1 MSISRSSVRK
11 WGIRYPCLGHVRG
24 LREHVCLNSECWAGR
39 PLSANTARRSMA
51 AREPLDKV
59 GVTGERQLDVPCRS
73 LNHWDS
79 HCESIY
85 EFGGGIWSGRQAWTV
100 CRRQSN
106 GLAKDAHEHED
117 RRTVLTRWVVHLKG
131 VRPEWNKPVTFR
143 TDEGTHAYSVGR
155 RIDEK
160 IHEGI
165 IDHMLRRLESLS
177 STWGIRKFR
186 GKTSSDVQSSSPK
199 NDARLV
205 MMTMVV
211 LAVFVGHERYGG
223 RGWTRNG
230 RQRDLEELTRRCFR
244 EFWKERGTR
253 VRVLVLREELTAN
266 IRMSQDAEGQSKGS
280 RMVDKGRSKRRF
292 KCECHKCREASAFE
306 ANKRG
311 LAERRD
317 TST

>member
-1 MSISRSSVRK
+1 MTKAYDGAVNQQLSGCATLAEISTDVVSNVQLGSVQFDFVLVVLCTGRD
-11 WGIRYPCLGHVRG
+11 WHRVANAPRG
-24 LREHVCLNSECWAGR
+24 W
-39 PLSANTARRSMA
+39 SAKAWR
-51 AREPLDKV
+51 L
-59 GVTGERQLDVPCRS
+59 L
-73 LNHWDS
+73 
-79 HCESIY
+79 
-85 EFGGGIWSGRQAWTV
+85 FQA
-100 CRRQSN
+100 
-106 GLAKDAHEHED
+106 
-117 RRTVLTRWVVHLKG
+117 
-131 VRPEWNKPVTFR
+131 
-143 TDEGTHAYSVGR
+143 
-155 RIDEK
+155 
-160 IHEGI
+160 
-165 IDHMLRRLESLS
+165 
-177 STWGIRKFR
+177 
-186 GKTSSDVQSSSPK
+186 SSPK

-311 LAERRD
+311 LAETRYVD
-317 TST
+317 MTSVDLNALEIAAVLLLERNRAIQIGIDSRTAVIVFASIVAKRGN